1 VRRRGFIT
9 ASVATAGAAVAAG
22 VAGEILSEKRFPSA
36 ATRATTPNA
45 SAPSFTLPRVTGPVV
60 PKGAELDIPGLST
73 FYTPTSQF
81 YRVDTALTIPEI
93 AVRSWKLK
101 IHGMVDNPM
110 TMDFGELIRRP
121 MVEHDI
127 TLCCVADSIGDH
139 LTGNARWEGTLLADV
154 LREAGVQ
161 SGAQQIV
168 MTDVNGMTIGVSLDA
183 VMDGRAALLAIGQNG
198 QVLQPEHGFP
208 VRVVVPGLY
217 GYVSATKWVVDMY
230 LTTYGADKVY
240 YTQRGWAAEAPI
252 KTESRIDIPK
262 GGARLPTGKNVI
274 AGVAWAEHKGIAAVE
289 VGIDGTFFDANLA
302 VQDTIDTW
310 RQWYYVWD
318 ATPGS
323 HQIKVRA
330 TDQTGYTQTSVN
342 QPVFPN
348 GATGWDSVGVVI
360 TLARAERREQVAER
374 VERVRADH
382 RIAERPRRG
391 HAAHLGP
398 VSLAGGARVRPHDP
412 VRQPGQPRHLRA
424 DKRRVARLPPVGDN
438 QHHRAARLGAVR
450 LVELSQ
456 AGADR
461 GTRRPVGCRL
471 PGQGEHGL
479 RGGGGQFTG
488 QPGQPRREREHLGT
502 GARRAVHQLQHR
514 SRVRLHRPGDVA

>member
-36 ATRATTPNA
+36 ATRATTPKA

-127 TLCCVADSIGDH
+127 TLCCVADFVGDR
-139 LTGNARWEGTLLADV
+139 LTGNARWEGTMLADV
-154 LREAGVQ
+154 LRDAGVQ
-161 SGAQQIV
+161 SSAQQII

-198 QVLQPEHGFP
+198 QVLQPQHGFP

-217 GYVSATKWVVDMY
+217 GYVSAAKWVVDMNV
-230 LTTYGADKVY
+230 TTYGAEKSY
-240 YTQRGWAAEAPI
+240 YTQRGWAANAAI
-252 KTESRIDIPK
+252 KTESRIDVPK
-262 GGARLPTGKNVI
+262 PGASLPTGKTVI

-289 VGIDGTFFDANLA
+289 IGVDGVFNEATLA

-318 ATPGS
+318 ATPGL
-323 HQIKVRA
+323 HQIQVRA

-342 QPVFPN
+342 QPVFPS
-348 GATGWDSVGVVI
+348 GPTGWDSVHVHVSLFG
-360 TLARAERREQVAER
+360 ERREQVAER
-374 VERVRADH
+374 VERVGADH
-382 RIAERPRRG
+382 RVAERPRRR

-398 VSLAGGARVRPHDP
+398 VSLAGGARVGPHDP

-424 DKRRVARLPPVGDN
+424 DERRVARLPPVGDD
-438 QHHRAARLGAVR
+438 QHHRAARLGAVG

-461 GTRRPVGCRL
+461 GARRPVRCRL
-471 PGQGEHGL
+471 GGQGQQGL
-479 RGGGGQFTG
+479 RGGGAQFTG
-488 QPGQPRREREHLGT
+488 QPGQSRREREHLGT
-502 GARRAVHQLQHR
+502 GARRAVQQLQHR
-514 SRVRLHRPGDVA
+514 PRVRLHRPGDVA